1 MADIIDRLESNVRN
15 YARLFPTV
23 FRSAQGSRIVDED
36 GREFIDF
43 FCGAGTVN
51 YGHNCPEINSAII
64 EYIQTNGIQT
74 SLDMASSSKVQF
86 LEKFEQTI
94 LIPRDLDY
102 RIQFPGPTGSSAVEA
117 AIKLARK
124 QTGRAHIAAFT
135 GACHGHTLGSLTLT
149 SNRAVQSE
157 FYGSQNNVTHLPYE
171 GYWPGSDSAELLEKV
186 LDDSGSGIPKPAAV
200 ILETVQVVGGI
211 NVASTKWLRRVSQV
225 CQQRD
230 IRLIVDDVQVGCGR
244 TGQFFSFEQAGI
256 RPDMVCLSKSIG
268 GGLPMS
274 IVLIRRELDSWK
286 PGEDASS
293 FRGNN
298 LAFVAG
304 RAALDFWA
312 KPSFE
317 LEILQRGTRIKSALE
332 EIANASTDFKMSVRG
347 RGLVWGLDV
356 GSSLIAKE
364 VIELAFRRGLLLSA
378 VGSNQQVLRCL
389 PALNI
394 PLDLLS
400 HGLEL
405 LKNCVNDVLQF
416 RRCVARNES
425 GVSGLDLVCDEQ
437 WKPVVCAAPIATGKE
452 SILPQV
458 SDSLPKTDAV
468 ATGAA
473 Q

>member
-1 MADIIDRLESNVRN
+1 MAEIIDRLESNVRN

-23 FRSAQGSRIVDED
+23 FKTALGSRIFDED

-51 YGHNCPEINSAII
+51 YGHNCPDVNAAIVDYINS
-64 EYIQTNGIQT
+64 NGIQ
-74 SLDMASSSKVQF
+74 SSVDMATSSKVQF

-94 LIPRDLDY
+94 LAPRDLDY
-102 RIQFPGPTGSSAVEA
+102 RVQFPGPTGSSAVEA

-124 QTGRAHIAAFT
+124 QTGRSHIAAFT

-149 SNRAVQSE
+149 SNRVVQSE

-171 GYWPGSDSAELLEKV
+171 NYWPGADSSELLEKM
-186 LDDSGSGIPKPAAV
+186 LDDNGSGIPKPAAV

-211 NVASTKWLRRVSQV
+211 NVASTKWLRRVAQT

-230 IRLIVDDVQVGCGR
+230 TRLIVDDVQVGCGR

-256 RPDMVCLSKSIG
+256 RPDMICLSKSIG

-274 IVLIRRELDSWK
+274 MVLIRKELDSWK
-286 PGEDASS
+286 PGEHASS

-304 RAALDFWA
+304 RAVLDNWDN
-312 KPSFE
+312 PSFE
-317 LEILQRGTRIKSALE
+317 LEVLQRGTRVKSVLE
-332 EIANASTDFKMSVRG
+332 EIAAAATDFKMSVRG
-347 RGLVWGLDV
+347 RGLIWGLDV

-364 VIELAFRRGLLLSA
+364 VTELAFRRGLLLSA
-378 VGSNQQVLRCL
+378 VGNSQQVIRCL

-394 PLDLLS
+394 PLELLA

-416 RRCVARNES
+416 RRCIARNES

-437 WKPVVCAAPIATGKE
+437 LSPPVCAAPTATGKE
-452 SILPQV
+452 
-458 SDSLPKTDAV
+458 AV
-468 ATGAA
+468 CRP
-473 Q
+473 